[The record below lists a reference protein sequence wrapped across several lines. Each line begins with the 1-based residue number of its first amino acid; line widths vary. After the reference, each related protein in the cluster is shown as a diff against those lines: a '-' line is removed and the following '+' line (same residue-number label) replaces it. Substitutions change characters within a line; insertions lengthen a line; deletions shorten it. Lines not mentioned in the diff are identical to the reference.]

1 MARDVRFGS
10 LADIVRR
17 ERHES
22 RLATLSGPSGR
33 GRRHPA
39 TATAALWR
47 QRRDVR
53 RCVHRSQPRKS
64 RIFSDLHL
72 ASERPEAGALVEAE
86 SGRVIEGAGVRP
98 KTPDRTRPGTF
109 NGAIHQPSSCWPA
122 DQRSGQGRRRPVRTH
137 PSHGNRARVAPRRRC
152 RQSACKPPHR
162 RGR

>member
-10 LADIVRR
+10 LADIVRC

-47 QRRDVR
+47 QERDVR
-53 RCVHRSQPRKS
+53 RCVHRNQSRKS
-64 RIFSDLHL
+64 RIFSDLYL
-72 ASERPEAGALVEAE
+72 ASERPEARALVEAK
-86 SGRVIEGAGVRP
+86 SRRVIEGAGVRP
-98 KTPDRTRPGTF
+98 KTPDRTRPGVL

-122 DQRSGQGRRRPVRTH
+122 DQRSGQAEEGQFALILLTEIELE
-137 PSHGNRARVAPRRRC
+137 
-152 RQSACKPPHR
+152 
-162 RGR
+162 